1 MKTGLE
7 QNMKRENKTKV
18 KATFS
23 CFFFFFVERV
33 KPILTLVSTSIL
45 VIQNSIVHKI
55 SPTHIVLF

>member
-18 KATFS
+18 KATFN
-23 CFFFFFVERV
+23 FFFFFVERV